1 MKYIIWTRKER
12 RLAVAKLQGG
22 FYCYYC
28 QSEKESLSVDHVIP
42 RAAGGSHDLRNLV
55 LACNTCNLLK
65 SSHDVDALLGLGYE
79 TLGMRLAD
87 IQAERATFGPDEVKH
102 ALAQHVEGIDPGYNT
117 FERFLVDIP
126 IAKVID
132 AALTY
137 AGMSKWQLTKKAKLG
152 HMTLDQIMSGSSG
165 FSVNMLYRLATATGY
180 PITEFLKCHNKWS
193 SPPDTPARELEVL
206 AAKQGLNGHQLSI
219 RCYVTRL
226 PFSGVFREVYY
237 LANALVKPLATLLKV
252 DIGTIRELQQR
263 INLKLLRKRS
273 RTDMRMRHNYYRTP
287 EGFARY
293 ASPPNTP
300 HRELE
305 VAAKKQGLSG
315 QALNRACGIHRAY
328 FSEVFR
334 GRTRLK
340 ASLIPQL
347 ASVLKL
353 DIDTV
358 TAMHQRINAMPVKW
372 KKKA

>member
-28 QSEKESLSVDHVIP
+28 QTEKESLSVDHVIP

-55 LACNTCNLLK
+55 LACNACNLLK

-180 PITEFLKCHNKWS
+180 PITEFLKCYHNWI
-193 SPPDTPARELEVL
+193 SPPE
-206 AAKQGLNGHQLSI
+206 
-219 RCYVTRL
+219 
-226 PFSGVFREVYY
+226 
-237 LANALVKPLATLLKV
+237 
-252 DIGTIRELQQR
+252 
-263 INLKLLRKRS
+263 
-273 RTDMRMRHNYYRTP
+273 
-287 EGFARY
+287 FAR
-293 ASPPNTP
+293 AGFRSAHGKTGI
-300 HRELE
+300 
-305 VAAKKQGLSG
+305 AKHATRYPLRYLSAVFLDGLQG
-315 QALNRACGIHRAY
+315 
-328 FSEVFR
+328 
-334 GRTRLK
+334 
-340 ASLIPQL
+340 
-347 ASVLKL
+347 
-353 DIDTV
+353 
-358 TAMHQRINAMPVKW
+358 
-372 KKKA
+372 